1 MNNQLK
7 NMECLISAEQHA
19 IRRQKHQSKKS
30 RLEEMARVSEK
41 SRRYPAP
48 AYFVCS
54 HSQRYCEGVDCKD
67 CDKCYVKKV
76 SKSKHATAY
85 RYYKKIANKKLRRAN
100 ICFQNGDYKKN
111 FDYQWS
117 IY

>member
-7 NMECLISAEQHA
+7 NTECVISAEQHA
-19 IRRQKHQSKKS
+19 IRRQRHQSKKS
-30 RLEEMARVSEK
+30 RLEDMARVSEK
-41 SRRYPAP
+41 SRRYPAS

-54 HSQRYCEGVDCKD
+54 HRQRYCEGVDCKD

-76 SKSKHATAY
+76 SKSKHTNSY
-85 RYYKKIANKKLRRAN
+85 RYYKKLANKKLRRTN

-111 FDYQWS
+111 FDYQWA
-117 IY
+117 IF